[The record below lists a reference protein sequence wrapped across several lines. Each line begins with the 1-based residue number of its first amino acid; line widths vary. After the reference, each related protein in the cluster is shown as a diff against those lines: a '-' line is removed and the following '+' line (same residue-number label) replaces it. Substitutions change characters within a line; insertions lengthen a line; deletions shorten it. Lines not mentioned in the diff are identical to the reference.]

1 VGLSPDKEPE
11 IYNAIKFGSVLE
23 NVLFKDEISRE
34 VNYHDISIT
43 ENTRVS
49 YPLEFIPGCKL
60 PAIGGHPKNILFL
73 TCDASGVL
81 PPVSKLSHE
90 QAMYHFISGYTAKV
104 AGTEVGIKEP
114 TSTFS
119 ACFGEAFLP
128 LHPTLYAE
136 MLAEKMSKHKATAWL
151 INTGWSGGKYG
162 VGKRMSLKYTRS
174 IIDAIHSGEL
184 EKVPTKKL
192 PVFGLEIPTS
202 CSGVPTEILNPIDTW
217 TNKEDYKATLLQL
230 AKGFQENFK
239 KYEDKASAKIKDAG
253 PKTN

>member
-1 VGLSPDKEPE
+1 
-11 IYNAIKFGSVLE
+11 
-23 NVLFKDEISRE
+23 
-34 VNYHDISIT
+34 
-43 ENTRVS
+43 
-49 YPLEFIPGCKL
+49 
-60 PAIGGHPKNILFL
+60 
-73 TCDASGVL
+73 
-81 PPVSKLSHE
+81 
-90 QAMYHFISGYTAKV
+90 
-104 AGTEVGIKEP
+104 
-114 TSTFS
+114 
-119 ACFGEAFLP
+119 
-128 LHPTLYAE
+128 

-192 PVFGLEIPTS
+192 HVFGLEIPTS